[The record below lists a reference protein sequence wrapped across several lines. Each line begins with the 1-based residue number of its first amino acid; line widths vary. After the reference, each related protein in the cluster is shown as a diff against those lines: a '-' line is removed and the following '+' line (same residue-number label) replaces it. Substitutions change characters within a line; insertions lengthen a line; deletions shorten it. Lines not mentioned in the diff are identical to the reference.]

1 MKSMSDP
8 VKSSEIE
15 DVLASIR
22 RLVSE
27 EARGE
32 MQARRQ
38 NATQPQTRPEAVDE
52 SEEDTPVADALVLT
66 PALRVHE
73 GGRSAPEVPEA
84 AEVGTAEQAEDQ
96 TAEEIAEAAVADV
109 VAELA
114 EDAQGDHSDRAESD
128 DMAVAEVAVE
138 DDVPE
143 PPTEAQTLETKIAAL
158 EALIADNSE
167 AWQPAEEEPAE
178 ASSEPEQ
185 AEAAEPEGSVLDTS
199 AEASPDLVDSGETA
213 LDWEDH
219 LAEPVDDSA
228 ELDEADATESAE
240 SAPEFE
246 ELIEETFAEGP
257 VVDDVSNQDDAGE
270 EFAEAAPVPREETYG
285 ESQRD
290 DDDQSA
296 MDSETS
302 DEASERA
309 LLSETNDALTIDEDT
324 LREMVVDIVR
334 EELQGALGERITRNV
349 RRLVRREIHRALA
362 SQELD

>member
-38 NATQPQTRPEAVDE
+38 SVTQPQKQPEAVDRP
-52 SEEDTPVADALVLT
+52 EENTPVAEALVLT

-73 GGRSAPEVPEA
+73 GGRATSETQDAPREEA
-84 AEVGTAEQAEDQ
+84 ADQ
-96 TAEEIAEAAVADV
+96 TAEEFAEAVVADV

-114 EDAQGDHSDRAESD
+114 EDSHTDHLGQDVVEEDAIAE
-128 DMAVAEVAVE
+128 AE
-138 DDVPE
+138 DDLPE
-143 PPTEAQTLETKIAAL
+143 PPAEPQTLETKIAAL
-158 EALIADNSE
+158 EALIANNSE
-167 AWQPAEEEPAE
+167 AWQPDTDLAEDAP
-178 ASSEPEQ
+178 EPEQ
-185 AEAAEPEGSVLDTS
+185 AEASQPEDTDLHS
-199 AEASPDLVDSGETA
+199 ATEDAPDLVDSGESA

-219 LAEPVDDSA
+219 LPEPAEDSTDHA
-228 ELDEADATESAE
+228 GEPEPESAE
-240 SAPEFE
+240 AMAEPAEHVEDVVTEAPEFDE
-246 ELIEETFAEGP
+246 DPDQNDDFA
-257 VVDDVSNQDDAGE
+257 DAE
-270 EFAEAAPVPREETYG
+270 PATPE
-285 ESQRD
+285 D
-290 DDDQSA
+290 
-296 MDSETS
+296 TS
-302 DEASERA
+302 DLSNDFADDRYDAEDGTAVEASEEAR
-309 LLSETNDALTIDEDT
+309 LSEAADALTIDEDT

>member
-38 NATQPQTRPEAVDE
+38 SVTQPQKQPEAVDRP
-52 SEEDTPVADALVLT
+52 EENTPVAEALVLT

-73 GGRSAPEVPEA
+73 GGRATSEAQDAPREEA
-84 AEVGTAEQAEDQ
+84 GDQ
-96 TAEEIAEAAVADV
+96 TAEEFAEAVVADV
-109 VAELA
+109 AAELA
-114 EDAQGDHSDRAESD
+114 EDSHTDHLDQDVVEEDAIAE
-128 DMAVAEVAVE
+128 AIAEAE
-138 DDVPE
+138 DDLPE
-143 PPTEAQTLETKIAAL
+143 PPAEPQTLETKIAAL
-158 EALIADNSE
+158 EALIADNSD
-167 AWQPAEEEPAE
+167 AWQPDTDLAEEAPEREQAD
-178 ASSEPEQ
+178 ASEPED
-185 AEAAEPEGSVLDTS
+185 ADLHS
-199 AEASPDLVDSGETA
+199 ATEDAPDLVDSGESA

-219 LAEPVDDSA
+219 LPEPAEDSTDHA
-228 ELDEADATESAE
+228 EEPEPESAE
-240 SAPEFE
+240 VV
-246 ELIEETFAEGP
+246 AEP
-257 VVDDVSNQDDAGE
+257 ADHVEDA
-270 EFAEAAPVPREETYG
+270 VT
-285 ESQRD
+285 
-290 DDDQSA
+290 
-296 MDSETS
+296 
-302 DEASERA
+302 EASEFDEDPDQSDDFADAEPETPEDTSDLSDDYADGQSHAENGTSVEASEEAR
-309 LLSETNDALTIDEDT
+309 LSEAADALTIDEDT